1 MEKSVLTV
9 LTQTCY
15 DSIFSFYY
23 YLVSF
28 FFSVKDKYGNEDE
41 IVSDP
46 SSSESEDDDAEVNF
60 QMFYQTP
67 ILSRVGLEVYFKL
80 QY

>member
-1 MEKSVLTV
+1 MTL
-9 LTQTCY
+9 
-15 DSIFSFYY
+15 F
-23 YLVSF
+23 LVF
-28 FFSVKDKYGNEDE
+28 IIIWFHFFSVKDKYGNEDE
-41 IVSDP
+41 IASDP